1 MNHLIHPYLDSF
13 SIHSFQ
19 NHILNSFEIAID
31 RHNAKLRFPRN
42 YSLNLRYLLIALRS
56 IFRRVFIE
64 KPCVSYRT
72 FGSGCLNASRIVVT
86 NAASRLSFTYAS
98 RFDIRPDSRVRFH
111 TRTIFCSQMDEI
123 RLSENYWPDRWNY
136 RFISL
141 INFESIAVSY
151 RSRPY
156 PKIWRFVVVDL
167 LQRKTSHQHL
177 I

>member
-123 RLSENYWPDRWNY
+123 RLSENYWPVK
-136 RFISL
+136 L
-141 INFESIAVSY
+141 SIYIPHQFWANRSILPLSALSKNLTVRS
-151 RSRPY
+151 SRPLAA
-156 PKIWRFVVVDL
+156 KD
-167 LQRKTSHQHL
+167 
-177 I
+177 